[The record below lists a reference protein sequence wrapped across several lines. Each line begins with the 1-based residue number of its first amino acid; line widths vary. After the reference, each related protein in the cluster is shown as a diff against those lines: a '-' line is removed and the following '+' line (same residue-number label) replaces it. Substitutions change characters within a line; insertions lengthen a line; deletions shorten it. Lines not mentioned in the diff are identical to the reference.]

1 MLTQEDKE
9 NILSTFPNIKLS
21 YEKITHKKVYNFDIA
36 IAIPEGNK
44 SFIWFTFYN
53 DKMLCLLLE
62 LDEQQKKQIKN
73 IKIMNCCFSKFLCYG
88 TIFYGTY
95 FNYLNNPF
103 FCIEDVFMYKGN
115 FILDCNIITKINK
128 ICNILKNDIQQ
139 LSYNNYCLVFGL
151 PVIFMQSNESS
162 KIFETI
168 KYKLSCIKYYNKNN
182 INSYFMILFDEYI
195 KNNDVKL
202 PEKIYKNENIHKI
215 YNNKIENPKIE
226 KIKTEKIKTEKT
238 KQEINKLKIFIIKP
252 YIQNDIYYLYSL
264 ENEYIGIACIPDFK
278 TSVMMNKL
286 FRNIKENNDL
296 DTLEESDDE
305 NEFENPNIDKFVD
318 LTKSYKM
325 LCNFNTKFKK
335 WVPIKITD

>member
-1 MLTQEDKE
+1 
-9 NILSTFPNIKLS
+9 
-21 YEKITHKKVYNFDIA
+21 
-36 IAIPEGNK
+36 
-44 SFIWFTFYN
+44 
-53 DKMLCLLLE
+53 MLCLLLE
-62 LDEQQKKQIKN
+62 FDEQQKKQIKN

-128 ICNILKNDIQQ
+128 ICDILKNDIQQ

-215 YNNKIENPKIE
+215 YNNKIENPKVE
-226 KIKTEKIKTEKT
+226 KIKTENPKIEKIENPKIEKIKTEKT

-278 TSVMMNKL
+278 TSVFMNNL
-286 FRNIKENNDL
+286 FRNIKENTNL

-305 NEFENPNIDKFVD
+305 DEFENEKEDKFVYLD
-318 LTKSYKM
+318 REFNFVCSY
-325 LCNFNTKFKK
+325 NYKFKK
-335 WVPIKITD
+335 WVPIKLADASLKTVLQKDLPIMEKK